1 MSSNRI
7 GGVNSTP
14 TYVQLDT
21 RVPTTQTTPSQAT
34 TPVAK
39 PGSVNLFDVSTYAR
53 SVSVQD
59 GAGSAISLPSLSN
72 DQVAQAQNLFAK
84 VDADKQGEV
93 NAASSVLGQAL
104 VQQMLLSQP
113 AQLASSDDSGE
124 GTVQGPKNVSMA
136 SLGGMRALAATG
148 AATSAATAGGAASR
162 PVTTSGISPNATAN
176 KVSPALTQATAGAVS
191 TYSRAS
197 GGATNGPDAV
207 NAATYMGLVGL
218 QGELTGYANEMSA
231 TTEQKKALG
240 KEIADLNLAISE
252 WPAGTD
258 KQELSKITPNDDGTF
273 IITKESMT
281 KETAKA
287 SLAAA
292 KDVNDALG
300 NDQQLQSI
308 KLQSMM
314 SQYSNAVNM
323 MSNILKAGYDAG
335 KNTLGNIHY

>member
-21 RVPTTQTTPSQAT
+21 RVPLAPTTTTTPQAT

-39 PGSVNLFDVSTYAR
+39 PGSVNLFDASTYAK
-53 SVSVQD
+53 SVNVQD
-59 GAGSAISLPSLSN
+59 GAGSAINLPTLS
-72 DQVAQAQNLFAK
+72 DEQVAQAQNLFSK
-84 VDADKQGEV
+84 VDAEKQGEV

-104 VQQMLLSQP
+104 VQQMLVSQP
-113 AQLASSDDSGE
+113 AQLASSDDSGD
-124 GTVQGPKNVSMA
+124 GTVQGPKNISM
-136 SLGGMRALAATG
+136 LGGLRARAATG
-148 AATSAATAGGAASR
+148 AATGATSAGAAVPRAATS
-162 PVTTSGISPNATAN
+162 SGISPNATAN

-197 GGATNGPDAV
+197 GGATNGSDAV

-218 QGELTGYANEMSA
+218 QGELANYANEMSA

-258 KQELSKITPNDDGTF
+258 KQELSKVTPNDDGTF
-273 IITKESMT
+273 TITKESMT
-281 KETAKA
+281 KESAKA

-292 KDVNDALG
+292 KGINDSLG
-300 NDQQLQSI
+300 SDQQLQSMN
-308 KLQSMM
+308 LQQMM